1 MTNVIGTLMKKR
13 LVDYIRSSPYP
24 VGMIRVSNSEL
35 WQLIDI
41 FEILGMIVDG
51 SVSESNIKLFAILF
65 QLIEKN
71 AATCH
76 FYGVSSTAVEC
87 DYTFQVFIGLLIN
100 EPILGLW
107 VW

>member
-24 VGMIRVSNSEL
+24 V
-35 WQLIDI
+35 
-41 FEILGMIVDG
+41 GMIVDG

-76 FYGVSSTAVEC
+76 FYGVSSTAMEC

-100 EPILGLW
+100 GLIQGLW
-107 VW
+107 V